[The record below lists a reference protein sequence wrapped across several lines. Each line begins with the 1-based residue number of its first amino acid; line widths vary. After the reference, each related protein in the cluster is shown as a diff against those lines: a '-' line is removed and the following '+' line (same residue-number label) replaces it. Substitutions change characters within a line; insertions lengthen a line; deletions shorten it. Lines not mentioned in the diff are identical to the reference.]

1 MKMTLIL
8 NIYRYK
14 RESTIMEYEHITH
27 SFEPVYDK
35 NSRILILGT
44 LPSVASRENNFYYGH
59 KQNRFWKL
67 LAHLLDEPVPEAIDE
82 KKHMLLNNHI
92 AIWDVIQSCDIKGS
106 SDSSIKNVIA
116 NDFTEILAGSF
127 INRVF
132 ANGKTAEKL
141 YNRYAFPVTGVP
153 IIVLPSTSPANAAFS
168 LEKLIAH
175 YDIIKT

>member
-1 MKMTLIL
+1 
-8 NIYRYK
+8 
-14 RESTIMEYEHITH
+14 MEYQKLNHI
-27 SFEPVYDK
+27 FPPVWNE
-35 NSRILILGT
+35 NSRILILGSF
-44 LPSVASRENNFYYGH
+44 PSVKSREEGFYYGH
-59 KQNRFWKL
+59 PRNRFWKVIS
-67 LAHLLDEPVPEAIDE
+67 AVVGEKEPVTIDE
-82 KKHMLLNNHI
+82 KKEMLLRNRI
-92 AIWDVIQSCDIKGS
+92 AIWDVIASCEIKGS

-127 INRVF
+127 INRIF

-153 IIVLPSTSPANAAFS
+153 ITALPSTSPANAAFS

>member
-1 MKMTLIL
+1 
-8 NIYRYK
+8 
-14 RESTIMEYEHITH
+14 MEYQKLNHI
-27 SFEPVYDK
+27 FPPVWNE
-35 NSRILILGT
+35 NSRILILGSF
-44 LPSVASRENNFYYGH
+44 PSVKSREEGFYYGH
-59 KQNRFWKL
+59 PRNRFWKVIS
-67 LAHLLDEPVPEAIDE
+67 AVVGEKEPVTIDE
-82 KKHMLLNNHI
+82 KKKMLLRNRI
-92 AIWDVIQSCDIKGS
+92 AIWDVIASCEIKGS

-168 LEKLIAH
+168 LEKLIAY